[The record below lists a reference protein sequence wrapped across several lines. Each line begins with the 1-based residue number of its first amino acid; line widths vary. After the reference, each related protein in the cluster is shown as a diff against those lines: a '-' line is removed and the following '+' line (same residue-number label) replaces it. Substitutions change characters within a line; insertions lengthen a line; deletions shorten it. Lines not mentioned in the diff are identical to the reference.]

1 MRGYIA
7 MDETI
12 KDSLRQAIL
21 KSLPVLHELC
31 LRGQHNELYLVWSKT
46 ENGGWQGKY
55 ENRTCLFRVL
65 WAAEKQLAE
74 ASSNFANLFFSKYAD
89 YGGHNLVGCDGLGSQ
104 QLANDKSHIL
114 KSALE
119 HLWNRH
125 ETFACQVSDVD
136 SVINEF
142 EEFIES
148 PTMSIRF
155 QAQLLNFTMPASVL
169 HLPDNLIIRK
179 LNEREIS
186 TLHGGPL
193 MGGGSSRHSMLGLIH
208 QFVIE
213 GEYKGA
219 KVVAGKFT
227 NMTPAQETANTQL
240 DKAILC
246 LRTFKEGFVGYQW
259 VDLKFVKFCPL
270 GLGSY
275 GSNFKIVPPGAYSLL
290 DEEVRALPDYA
301 RNIFTLSE
309 SALET
314 ACARLSD
321 AEARFRPQ
329 DQILDAV
336 VGMEA
341 VLLAGLGKEDRRSEL
356 KYRFSMNYSTL
367 YDSPKERWLAY
378 KVAKDLYD
386 HRSAIA
392 HGGEL
397 DAKELRVGEEK
408 LNLHETARRA
418 KNTLRMV
425 IKHFLPLSKAAPYK
439 KLQFWEQ
446 KYFGI

>member
-1 MRGYIA
+1 
-7 MDETI
+7 MDKNI
-12 KDSLRQAIL
+12 KDSLKQAIL
-21 KSLPVLHELC
+21 KSLPVLHNFTI
-31 LRGQHNELYLVWSKT
+31 HNQYKEPYLVWSKR
-46 ENGGWQGKY
+46 EDGAWRGQY
-55 ENRTCLFRVL
+55 EYRTCGHRVF

-74 ASSNFANLFFSKYAD
+74 ASSDFANLFFSEYAD
-89 YGGHNLVGCDGLGSQ
+89 YGGQNLVGCDGLGSQ
-104 QLANDKSHIL
+104 QLAHDKSHIL
-114 KSALE
+114 KSAIGW
-119 HLWNRH
+119 LWDKH
-125 ETFACQVSDVD
+125 ETFACQESDVD
-136 SVINEF
+136 AVVNEF
-142 EEFIES
+142 EEFIDS
-148 PTMSIRF
+148 PTMSVRF
-155 QAQLLNFTMPASVL
+155 QAQLLNFTMTESLL
-169 HLPDNLIIRK
+169 HLPDNLIVRK

-186 TLHGGPL
+186 ALHGGPL
-193 MGGGSSRHSMLGLIH
+193 MGGGSSRHSIMGCIH

-213 GEYKGA
+213 GEYRGA

-227 NMTPAQETANTQL
+227 NMMPAQETANAQL

-259 VDLKFVKFCPL
+259 VDMKFIKFCPL

-275 GSNFKIVPPGAYSLL
+275 GSHFKNVPPGVYNLS
-290 DEEVRALPDYA
+290 DEEVRVLPNYA
-301 RNIFTLSE
+301 QNIFALSE

-321 AEARFRPQ
+321 AEARYRPQ

-341 VLLAGLGKEDRRSEL
+341 LLLAGLGKEDRRSEL

-367 YDSPKERWLAY
+367 VDSPKERCLAY

-397 DAKELRVGEEK
+397 DAKELRVGDEK
-408 LNLHETARRA
+408 LNL
-418 KNTLRMV
+418 
-425 IKHFLPLSKAAPYK
+425 
-439 KLQFWEQ
+439 
-446 KYFGI
+446 